1 MKSTERCSRMN
12 SKRYIMQRGE
22 DNMDTG
28 HEKHAKSCEICGE
41 TFMGCEWE
49 TTCFKHKYKKMY
61 PDREASDE
69 FVYG

>member
-1 MKSTERCSRMN
+1 
-12 SKRYIMQRGE
+12 MQRDE

-28 HEKHAKSCEICGE
+28 HEKHAKSCAICGE
-41 TFMGCEWE
+41 TFMGYEWE